1 MQTKTK
7 KILKRIA
14 LILSILIVTFILFIT
29 FGIYFYSPGYPPNDQ
44 RDDHNFFKNKKLQ
57 IPKEIYNLEPNTL
70 GLFIRNY
77 ELFKDYDTSQVDF
90 SFTIYNKKDGYLGSN
105 TAIDSS
111 LYYDEIE
118 FIIDNKSYI
127 HDLTIRKGF
136 NNTHK
141 LEFVHLKDSIHNLV
155 SKQFRIL
162 KNFYGQNF
170 AIYLDKGDETIP
182 NQIVVLWNVR
192 NSYIRLDFPNI
203 YDNNSVRVYDKNYIY
218 HAWLV
223 DFTINLNADNISF
236 FKKEIKAMKEVT
248 HLYNPK
254 FMGWE

>member
-1 MQTKTK
+1 MLK
-7 KILKRIA
+7 KIIKYVFISIIIIICLLA
-14 LILSILIVTFILFIT
+14 FLIILYLNTPV
-29 FGIYFYSPGYPPNDQ
+29 SYPPNDQ
-44 RDDHNFFKNKKLQ
+44 RSDHSFFKNKKLQ

-70 GLFIRNY
+70 GLFIRDY
-77 ELFKDYDTSQVDF
+77 KLFKEYDTSKVDF
-90 SFTIYNKKDGYLGSN
+90 AFTIYNKENTYLGSN
-105 TAIDSS
+105 EVVDSS

-182 NQIVVLWNVR
+182 NQLVVLWNVR

-203 YDNNSVRVYDKNYIY
+203 YDNKTLSVYNKNYIY

-223 DFTINLNADNISF
+223 DFTINLNGDNDSF
-236 FKKEIKAMKEVT
+236 F
-248 HLYNPK
+248 
-254 FMGWE
+254 